1 MTVGAHSSSWIL
13 RLALAGLIAAALLAG
28 VALATPSAAA
38 ANAPIGVASA
48 GVLADIPADE
58 GGSGVNNAGSSEWI
72 VFSVGLGPFIILVSC
87 LLWITFG
94 IDKSE
99 GRE

>member
-1 MTVGAHSSSWIL
+1 MTIGAQSSSWLL
-13 RLALAGLIAAALLAG
+13 RLALAGLIAAALLGG

-38 ANAPIGVASA
+38 AAPLGVTSA
-48 GVLADIPADE
+48 GVLADVPPNE

-72 VFSVGLGPFIILVSC
+72 VFSVGLGPFVILVSC